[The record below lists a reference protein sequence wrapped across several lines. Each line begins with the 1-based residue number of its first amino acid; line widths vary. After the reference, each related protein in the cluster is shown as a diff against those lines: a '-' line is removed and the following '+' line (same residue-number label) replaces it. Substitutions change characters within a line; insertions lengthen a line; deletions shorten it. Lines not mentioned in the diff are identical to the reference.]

1 MFLVSSIAY
10 IVILKKKNNDIEI
23 RGTKVVVNLFEDSL
37 VVANNYYWVAN
48 LQIIATKNN
57 KDSVLI
63 DKVINKSQRDIP
75 IEFNTD
81 SVTSIRV
88 KLSFDDEKYGDFLDY
103 DKKINNSYLIQH
115 PNIKI
120 LIEKIKKKQYVYNS
134 RIVVDIDGKEI
145 ALQNAMVILH
155 DQIQYTDSK
164 GNITERTIHPYR
176 LYT

>member
-1 MFLVSSIAY
+1 M
-10 IVILKKKNNDIEI
+10 
-23 RGTKVVVNLFEDSL
+23 
-37 VVANNYYWVAN
+37 
-48 LQIIATKNN
+48 
-57 KDSVLI
+57 
-63 DKVINKSQRDIP
+63 
-75 IEFNTD
+75 
-81 SVTSIRV
+81 
-88 KLSFDDEKYGDFLDY
+88 DY

-164 GNITERTIHPYR
+164 GNITFNLTEPVDSTDYIYVVRQGFNCFETQNILVENKLIPK
-176 LYT
+176 L